1 MAGSGPTREELARLL
16 GALTQRVFLMRNVH
30 DDAPVLLKS
39 RWALSY
45 LRGPLTPGEISR
57 LMAPRKQTLAE
68 PAAAPVTNGQSPAS
82 APPVAQSD
90 TRESPP
96 ADVEEAFV
104 AVRGGTEGI
113 IYRPQALGRAKLHF
127 VDKSAGVDTWQTLTL
142 IAPFADDGQS
152 VLWNEAAAVTAEP
165 ARDPVA
171 GASFAA
177 LPASALRAASY
188 ATWGKALAAQLYQEL
203 RLPLFACDAL
213 KQVSA
218 PDESEGD
225 FRARLQ
231 LAVREKRDA
240 QVEKLRQKYAPKL
253 ATLQAQKQRAVQRIE
268 RERGQA
274 SQQKLQT
281 AISVGATILG
291 AFLGRKAVSSTSV
304 GRATTAARSAS
315 RIGREAQDVARAEDS
330 AEAIDQRLADL
341 NKELE
346 AAIAALDTSLDA
358 QHIELREI
366 RIAPR
371 KSDIAIG
378 MIQLLWTPWRNGA
391 DGFPV
396 EAS

>member
-1 MAGSGPTREELARLL
+1 
-16 GALTQRVFLMRNVH
+16 
-30 DDAPVLLKS
+30 
-39 RWALSY
+39 
-45 LRGPLTPGEISR
+45 
-57 LMAPRKQTLAE
+57 
-68 PAAAPVTNGQSPAS
+68 
-82 APPVAQSD
+82 
-90 TRESPP
+90 
-96 ADVEEAFV
+96 
-104 AVRGGTEGI
+104 
-113 IYRPQALGRAKLHF
+113 
-127 VDKSAGVDTWQTLTL
+127 
-142 IAPFADDGQS
+142 
-152 VLWNEAAAVTAEP
+152 
-165 ARDPVA
+165 VA
-171 GASFAA
+171 GASFAT
-177 LPASALRAASY
+177 LPAAALRTASY
-188 ATWGKALAAQLYQEL
+188 ATWGKALAAQLYQEH

-213 KQVSA
+213 KQVST

-240 QVEKLRQKYAPKL
+240 ETEKLRQRYAPKL
-253 ATLQAQKQRAVQRIE
+253 ATLQAQKQRAQHKIE

-315 RIGREAQDVARAEDS
+315 RIGREAEDVARAEES
-330 AEAIDQRLADL
+330 AEVIDQRLVDL

-346 AAIAALDTSLDA
+346 AAITALETSLDA
-358 QHIELREI
+358 QRIELREI

-371 KSDIAIG
+371 KSDLAIG
-378 MIQLLWTPWRNGA
+378 RIQLLWTPWRTGA